1 MSVVGS
7 LCFRPEFNF
16 TSQYLVRVDD
26 FFLHYLQKVN
36 YLTARNKWSVMNL
49 MQLSNHIMLYMLS

>member
-1 MSVVGS
+1 MSGVGS

-49 MQLSNHIMLYMLS
+49 MQLSDHIMLCMLS

>member
-49 MQLSNHIMLYMLS
+49 MQLSDHIMLCMLS